1 MTVGNKVTAYKYNKN
16 DELLRTDTL
25 NTDTERDSV
34 VLYKYDKNGNQLATD
49 AYKELQGKLYL

>member
-25 NTDTERDSV
+25 NTDTEEDSV
-34 VLYKYDKNGNQLATD
+34 VIYKNDKNGNQPCDSQPL
-49 AYKELQGKLYL
+49 